1 MKKLVVVAAAT
12 MLVAATT
19 MSQDGYFSSEARHK
33 TSDLDKASRRYMLC
47 LKEPNQGV
55 VQSALAHLVH
65 MKLTVP
71 ATDFQAVEAE
81 VKALSAT
88 SESPSIRYKAY
99 LAGLVFENPAM
110 FRSGSD
116 ADYNS
121 PEELFSTIAS
131 RVQVTVLGKQDAKNV
146 PEK

>member
-1 MKKLVVVAAAT
+1 MKNLVVVAAAT

-19 MSQDGYFSSEARHK
+19 MSQDAYFSSEGRHK
-33 TSDLDKASRRYMLC
+33 TADLDKASQRYVLC
-47 LKEPNQGV
+47 LKESNQGV

-65 MKLTVP
+65 MKLTMP
-71 ATDFQAVEAE
+71 ATDFPAVEAE

-88 SESPSIRYKAY
+88 SDSPSIRYQAY
-99 LAGLVFENPAM
+99 LASLVFENPAM
-110 FRSGSD
+110 FRSGSG
-116 ADYNS
+116 ADYDS

-131 RVQVTVLGKQDAKNV
+131 RVQVSVLGKQDATNV